1 MAKEII
7 HFTDAPE
14 IQHFAMVKVSPN
26 DNVYGVKWGTLVKDY
41 LNTAYLSEEADSEVV
56 SDGIT
61 YKVLRRREVTAFY
74 DSDGDTLFDVE
85 NARLAKEYGLLAKA
99 PEGTENEAVKT
110 DTQQEDEKAGTV
122 YASGGDK
129 LRKEEDKMLESVRPE
144 YREVMKAQMDLLF
157 SQLIGLAEKDAE
169 FEKKVLL
176 SHKSMERCM
185 KYCSEKAMGLREP
198 SDQEKDAAR
207 RNHVPIVTPVGEK
220 LVLSWIMEYYKMDD
234 KKEAE
239 KEAERKAK

>member
-74 DSDGDTLFDVE
+74 LS
-85 NARLAKEYGLLAKA
+85 
-99 PEGTENEAVKT
+99 
-110 DTQQEDEKAGTV
+110 
-122 YASGGDK
+122 
-129 LRKEEDKMLESVRPE
+129 
-144 YREVMKAQMDLLF
+144 
-157 SQLIGLAEKDAE
+157 LI
-169 FEKKVLL
+169 
-176 SHKSMERCM
+176 H
-185 KYCSEKAMGLREP
+185 
-198 SDQEKDAAR
+198 
-207 RNHVPIVTPVGEK
+207 I
-220 LVLSWIMEYYKMDD
+220 
-234 KKEAE
+234 
-239 KEAERKAK
+239 